1 MRKYAFLILG
11 ILIATPFFINPNPFG
26 NNTLMV
32 GDEAYFLSSAVSAI
46 VHHTLPG
53 WDFSIGGA
61 YYGGVLTYLVTVA
74 TAILFLFGFVW
85 FHSLTLLQGF
95 LLANYGELLHTVRMV
110 NGLSVFAGFLAFV
123 FFLRRPDHR
132 ERYGR
137 ICVLIA
143 CVVLANP
150 LFVLMFHTGKVW
162 TLSVLFLVAAG
173 TLVLLQEHAL
183 QTYQSVL
190 VKKPL
195 YVSALLWLSFLS
207 LLQSPTTVH
216 VIFWLFLALFLG
228 HITFADIWSVIKK
241 QIVFVIL
248 IGLTQVSFFVR
259 MFELTKGVATT
270 DSLNGTTWFLPDGT
284 PDLVKKYIWPLQIL
298 FESHPL
304 LVVVFAGLL
313 IGGVWLFFRS
323 KKPLHE
329 RERPFII
336 LLFSVL
342 YPFVIYI
349 LDFQFAGFSRAP
361 RYITMFSI
369 GCSMSLVLLSTLFSA
384 KAQKRLIVPFALM
397 ALLVTTKTMLLFW
410 TPSAE
415 QSVLAFFHTNYN
427 TSAEVIV
434 VEKSRVELPLN
445 LESFAFMDE
454 RITGLRRNAF
464 LMEHP
469 DLLARFVDF
478 KPVVVYLQHVK
489 KDEQGW
495 PVMPHG
501 QERTWNVTT
510 DCQRACTVDE
520 LSVGSCFV
528 FNEASCKIKYDTVQT
543 VSVLSD
549 LLLTKQLGYPYFI
562 RQTKPQ

>member
-1 MRKYAFLILG
+1 
-11 ILIATPFFINPNPFG
+11 
-26 NNTLMV
+26 MV

-61 YYGGVLTYLVTVA
+61 YYGGVLTYFVTVA
-74 TAILFLFGFVW
+74 TALIFLFGFVW

-95 LLANYGELLHTVRMV
+95 LLSNYGELLHTVRFV

-123 FFLRRPDHR
+123 FFLRRLDHWK
-132 ERYGR
+132 RYGR
-137 ICVLIA
+137 ICVLIM

-173 TLVLLQEHAL
+173 TLVLLQEHSL
-183 QTYQSVL
+183 RTYQTVL

-195 YVSALLWLSFLS
+195 YTAVLLWLPFLS
-207 LLQSPTTVH
+207 FLQSPTTIH

-228 HITFADIWSVIKK
+228 HISFADIWDVIKK
-241 QIVFVIL
+241 QIIFVIL
-248 IGLTQVSFFVR
+248 IGLTQISFFVR
-259 MFELTKGVATT
+259 MFELTKGVATA
-270 DSLNGTTWFLPDGT
+270 DSLNGTTFLLSDGS
-284 PDLVKKYIWPLQIL
+284 PDLVKKYLWPLQVL
-298 FESHPL
+298 FESHPV
-304 LVVVFAGLL
+304 LVVVLLGLL
-313 IGGVWLFFRS
+313 FCAAYMFFRS
-323 KKPLHE
+323 KQPLSE
-329 RERPFII
+329 RERPLII
-336 LLFSVL
+336 LMFSVL

-349 LDFQFAGFSRAP
+349 LDFQFAGFSRGP

-384 KAQKRLIVPFALM
+384 KLQKRLIVPFALM

-415 QSVLAFFHTNYN
+415 QSVLAFFRDNYN
-427 TSAEVIV
+427 ASTEVIV
-434 VEKSRVELPLN
+434 IEKSRLELPLS
-445 LESFAFMDE
+445 LPSFAFMDE
-454 RITGLRRNAF
+454 GITGLRRNAF

-469 DLLARFVDF
+469 DLLERFVDF

-489 KDEQGW
+489 KDERAQ
-495 PVMPHG
+495 PILPQG
-501 QERTWNVTT
+501 QERTWTVTT

-520 LSVGSCFV
+520 TVAGSCFA
-528 FNEASCKIKYDTVQT
+528 FNEASCKIKYDAVQT

-549 LLLTKQLGYPYFI
+549 LMLTKQLGYPYFI
-562 RQTKPQ
+562 RQAKP